1 VGGRRLGVADPADGG
16 PGRRVAITRSQDS
29 RLRLVFE
36 AGGPGSSLAL
46 AAMNWSTAAPPIS
59 LASPTNFRSSRC
71 SASLGGELACL
82 PEIPV
87 AEESDKNDN
96 HERRGKELA
105 AWDNVPG
112 REQH

>member
-1 VGGRRLGVADPADGG
+1 LDVAEPADGG
-16 PGRRVAITRSQDS
+16 AGQEGSNSPAITGLSLAIS
-29 RLRLVFE
+29 VLE

-46 AAMNWSTAAPPIS
+46 AVTIGPEPHPRFHWRHQ
-59 LASPTNFRSSRC
+59 PTSDPVGC

-96 HERRGKELA
+96 HERRDRELA

-112 REQH
+112 REQQ